1 MSPCPQKIY
10 FNDVGLAA
18 YLLGIETPGQ
28 LSRDPLRG
36 GLYEN
41 LLILEILKFSLNYG
55 KRPEL
60 FFYRDTNGNEVDLV
74 IKKEIPVFQSLGRRP
89 RALPTN

>member
-1 MSPCPQKIY
+1 MPFVFSGSIFSKLPNYKKKWGSFELIL
-10 FNDVGLAA
+10 NDA
-18 YLLGIETPGQ
+18 YPRIHEKDLK
-28 LSRDPLRG
+28 
-36 GLYEN
+36 
-41 LLILEILKFSLNYG
+41 ILEILKASLNYG

-60 FFYRDTNGNEVDLV
+60 FLFWDTNGNEVDLA